1 MKTKAAVLYEA
12 GQPAVIEEITL
23 DAPRQGEVLVRMQA
37 AGVCASDLHV
47 REGIIPEPLP
57 IVLGHEGTGIVV
69 EVGPEVSSLQ
79 TGDRVV
85 LTLVP
90 ACGTC
95 FYCNRGEPHMCL
107 TSGTMAARGVLRD
120 GTTRMRIGNRTLYH
134 FNSVSCFSEYVVVPQ
149 EGAVKIPHDVP
160 VEIAALLGCAVV
172 TGVGAVERT
181 AGVRPGES
189 VAVVGCGGV
198 GLNVIQAA
206 NLSGAYPIIAIDI
219 RDDKIEIAKT
229 FGASHGVNA
238 REQDAVAAVLETTEY
253 GVDWAFEVLGNPRT
267 IEQAW
272 ELIRPRGTVV
282 VVGLS
287 PKGSRVSL
295 PAFDFISEKNIRGCF
310 YGSSRFHADVPV
322 IIKRIQAGRMR
333 IDGMVSHSVPLE
345 ELESAFSRMRSGDG
359 LRTVLQFSGEDS

>member
-1 MKTKAAVLYEA
+1 MKTRAAVLYEA

-23 DAPRQGEVLVRMQA
+23 DAPRQGEVLVRMEA
-37 AGVCASDLHV
+37 AGVCHSDLHV
-47 REGIIPEPLP
+47 RDGTIPEPLP
-57 IVLGHEGTGIVV
+57 IVLGHEGTGVVV
-69 EVGPEVSSLQ
+69 EVGLGVTGLQ
-79 TGDRVV
+79 PGDRVV

-90 ACGTC
+90 ACGNC
-95 FYCNRGEPHMCL
+95 YFCRSGEPHLCS
-107 TSGTMAARGVLRD
+107 TSGEMAARGVLRD
-120 GTTRMRIGNRTLYH
+120 GTSRLRKGDQTLHH
-134 FNSVSCFSEYVVVPQ
+134 FNAVSCFSEYVVVPQ
-149 EGAVKIPHDVP
+149 EGAVKIPHDIP
-160 VEIAALLGCAVV
+160 VEIAALLGCAVI

-206 NLSGAYPIIAIDI
+206 SLSGAYPVIAIDI
-219 RDDKIEIAKT
+219 RPDKIELAKT

-238 REQDAVAAVLETTEY
+238 REQDTVAAVLEITEH

-272 ELIRPRGTVV
+272 ELIRAGGTVV

-287 PKGSRVSL
+287 PKGSKVTL

-322 IIKRIQAGRMR
+322 ILSRMQAGRMR
-333 IDGMVSHSVPLE
+333 LDGMVSQSVPLE
-345 ELESAFSRMRSGDG
+345 ELESAFNKLRNGEG
-359 LRTVLQFSGEDS
+359 VRTVLRF

>member
-1 MKTKAAVLYEA
+1 MKTRAAVLYEA

-23 DAPRQGEVLVRMQA
+23 DAPRQGEVLVRMEA
-37 AGVCASDLHV
+37 AGVCHSDLHV
-47 REGIIPEPLP
+47 RDGTIPEPLP
-57 IVLGHEGTGIVV
+57 IVLGHEGTGVVV
-69 EVGPEVSSLQ
+69 EVGLGVTGLQ
-79 TGDRVV
+79 PGDRVV

-90 ACGTC
+90 ACGNC
-95 FYCNRGEPHMCL
+95 YFCRRGEPHLCS
-107 TSGTMAARGVLRD
+107 TSGEMAARGVLRD
-120 GTTRMRIGNRTLYH
+120 GTSRLRKGDQTLHH
-134 FNSVSCFSEYVVVPQ
+134 FNAVSCFSEYVVVPQ
-149 EGAVKIPHDVP
+149 EGAVKIPHDIP
-160 VEIAALLGCAVV
+160 VEIAALLGCAVI

-206 NLSGAYPIIAIDI
+206 SLSGAYPVIAIDI
-219 RDDKIEIAKT
+219 RPDKIELAKT

-238 REQDAVAAVLETTEY
+238 REQDTVAAVLEITEH

-272 ELIRPRGTVV
+272 ELIRAGGTVV

-287 PKGSRVSL
+287 PKGSKVTL

-322 IIKRIQAGRMR
+322 ILSRMQAGRMR
-333 IDGMVSHSVPLE
+333 LDGMVSQSVPLE
-345 ELESAFSRMRSGDG
+345 ELESAFNKLRNGEG
-359 LRTVLQFSGEDS
+359 VRTVLRF

>member
-23 DAPRQGEVLVRMQA
+23 DPPQQGEILVRMEA
-37 AGVCASDLHV
+37 AGVCHSDMHV
-47 REGIIPEPLP
+47 RDGFIPEPLP
-57 IVLGHEGTGIVV
+57 IVLGHEGTGVVV
-69 EVGPEVSSLQ
+69 EVGTGVSGLRP
-79 TGDRVV
+79 GDRVV

-95 FYCNRGEPHMCL
+95 YFCRKGEPHMCS
-107 TSGTMAARGVLRD
+107 TSGKMASQGVLRD
-120 GTTRMRIGNRTLYH
+120 GTSRMHIGSRPLHH
-134 FNSVSCFSEYVVVPQ
+134 FNSVSCFSEYTVVPQ
-149 EGAVKIPHDVP
+149 EGAVKIAADVP
-160 VEIAALLGCAVV
+160 LEVAALLGCAVV

-181 AGVRPGES
+181 AQVRPGDS
-189 VAVVGCGGV
+189 VAVIGCGGV

-206 NLSGAYPIIAIDI
+206 SLSGAYPVIAIDI
-219 RDDKIEIAKT
+219 RQEKIELAKN
-229 FGASHGVNA
+229 FGASHGVNS
-238 REQDAVAAVLETTEY
+238 REQDAAAVIQEITQY

-272 ELIRPRGTVV
+272 GLIRPGGTVV

-310 YGSSRFHADVPV
+310 YGSTHFHADVPD
-322 IIKRIQAGRMR
+322 ILKRIQAGRMR
-333 IDGMVSHSVPLE
+333 TEGMVSHSVPLE
-345 ELESAFSRMRSGDG
+345 ELETAFDRLRNGDG
-359 LRTVLQFSGEDS
+359 ARTILRF

>member
-12 GQPAVIEEITL
+12 GQPALIEEITL
-23 DAPRQGEVLVRMQA
+23 DPPRQGEILVRMEA
-37 AGVCASDLHV
+37 AGVCHSDLHV
-47 REGIIPEPLP
+47 RDGSIPEPLP
-57 IVLGHEGTGIVV
+57 IVLGHEGTGVVV
-69 EVGPEVSSLQ
+69 EVGLGVGGLQ
-79 TGDRVV
+79 PGDRVV

-95 FYCNRGEPHMCL
+95 YFCRRGEPHMCS
-107 TSGTMAARGVLRD
+107 TSGEMAAKGVLRD
-120 GTTRMRIGNRTLYH
+120 GTSRMRIGTRTLHH
-134 FNSVSCFSEYVVVPQ
+134 FNSVSCFSEYMVVPQ
-149 EGAVKIPHDVP
+149 EGAVKIPDDIP

-181 AGVRPGES
+181 AKVRPGES
-189 VAVVGCGGV
+189 VAVIGCGGV

-206 NLSGAYPIIAIDI
+206 SLSGAYPVIAIDI
-219 RDDKIEIAKT
+219 RPEKIELAKT

-238 REQDAVAAVLETTEY
+238 REQDVVATIQEFTQY

-272 ELIRPRGTVV
+272 ELIRPGGTVV

-287 PKGSRVSL
+287 PKGSKVSL

-310 YGSSRFHADVPV
+310 YGSSHFHADVPV
-322 IIKRIQAGRMR
+322 ILKRMQAGRMR

-345 ELESAFSRMRSGDG
+345 ELETAFSRLRNGDG
-359 LRTVLQFSGEDS
+359 VRTILRF

>member
-23 DAPRQGEVLVRMQA
+23 DPPQQGEILVRMEA
-37 AGVCASDLHV
+37 AGVCHSDMHV
-47 REGIIPEPLP
+47 RDGFIPEPLP
-57 IVLGHEGTGIVV
+57 IVLGHEGTGVVV
-69 EVGPEVSSLQ
+69 EIGTGVSGLRP
-79 TGDRVV
+79 GDRVV

-95 FYCNRGEPHMCL
+95 YFCRKGEPHMCS
-107 TSGTMAARGVLRD
+107 TSGKMASQGVLRD
-120 GTTRMRIGNRTLYH
+120 GTSRMHIGSRPLHH
-134 FNSVSCFSEYVVVPQ
+134 FNSVSCFSEYTVVPQ
-149 EGAVKIPHDVP
+149 EGAVKIAADVP
-160 VEIAALLGCAVV
+160 LEVAALLGCAVV

-181 AGVRPGES
+181 AQVRPGDS
-189 VAVVGCGGV
+189 VAVIGCGGV

-206 NLSGAYPIIAIDI
+206 SLSGAYPVIAIDI
-219 RDDKIEIAKT
+219 RQEKIELAKN
-229 FGASHGVNA
+229 FGASHGVNS
-238 REQDAVAAVLETTEY
+238 REQDAAAVIQEITQY

-272 ELIRPRGTVV
+272 GLIRPGGTVV

-310 YGSSRFHADVPV
+310 YGSTHFHADVPD
-322 IIKRIQAGRMR
+322 ILKRIQAGRMR
-333 IDGMVSHSVPLE
+333 TEGMVSHSVPLE
-345 ELESAFSRMRSGDG
+345 ELETAFDRLRNGDG
-359 LRTVLQFSGEDS
+359 ARTILRF

>member
-23 DAPRQGEVLVRMQA
+23 EPPHRGEVLVHMEA
-37 AGVCASDLHV
+37 AGVCHSDLHV
-47 REGIIPEPLP
+47 RDGTIPEPLP
-57 IVLGHEGTGIVV
+57 MVLGHEGVGSIV
-69 EVGPEVSSLQ
+69 EVGPEVTRFQ

-90 ACGTC
+90 ACGSC
-95 FYCNRGEPHMCL
+95 YFCHLGRPHLCT
-107 TSGTMAARGVLRD
+107 TSGTMATHGVLRN
-120 GTTRMRIGNRTLYH
+120 GTSRLSKENRTLHH
-134 FNSVSCFSEYVVVPQ
+134 FNSVSCFSEYMVIPQ
-149 EGAVKIPHDVP
+149 EGAVKIPHDIPLEV
-160 VEIAALLGCAVV
+160 AAVLGCAIV

-181 AGVRPGES
+181 AGVRPAES
-189 VAVVGCGGV
+189 VAVIGCGGV

-206 NLSGAYPIIAIDI
+206 SLSGAHPIIAIDVHP
-219 RDDKIEIAKT
+219 DKLARARN
-229 FGASHGVNA
+229 FGATHGINA
-238 REQDAVAAVLETTEY
+238 RTQDVITSTQSITEY

-272 ELIRPRGTVV
+272 ELIRPGGTVV

-310 YGSSRFHADVPV
+310 YGSSRFHADVP
-322 IIKRIQAGRMR
+322 IILGRIQAGRMR

-345 ELESAFSRMRSGDG
+345 GLEDAFDRLRNGDG
-359 LRTVLQFSGEDS
+359 ARTILRF

>member
-1 MKTKAAVLYEA
+1 MKAKAAVLYEA

-23 DAPRQGEVLVRMQA
+23 EPPHQGEVLVRMEA
-37 AGVCASDLHV
+37 AGVCHSDLHV
-47 REGIIPEPLP
+47 RDGTLPEPMP
-57 IVLGHEGTGIVV
+57 IVLGHEGTGVV
-69 EVGPEVSSLQ
+69 TEVGSAVTGLRP
-79 TGDRVV
+79 GDRVV

-90 ACGTC
+90 ACGHC
-95 FYCNRGEPHMCL
+95 YFCQRGEPHMCL
-107 TSGTMAARGVLRD
+107 TSGAMAARGVLRD
-120 GTTRMRIGNRTLYH
+120 GTTRLRSRDRTLYH

-149 EGAVKIPHDVP
+149 EGAVKIPPDIP

-206 NLSGAYPIIAIDI
+206 SLSGAYPIIAIDI
-219 RDDKIEIAKT
+219 RSDKIDLART
-229 FGASHGVNA
+229 FGASHGINA
-238 REQDAVAAVLETTEY
+238 REQDVVATVREIVDY
-253 GVDWAFEVLGNPRT
+253 GVDWAFEVLGHPRT

-272 ELIRPRGTVV
+272 ELIRPGGTVV

-287 PKGSRVSL
+287 PKGSKVTL

-310 YGSSRFHADVPV
+310 YGSSRFHADVPM
-322 IIKRIQAGRMR
+322 ILNRIQAGRMR
-333 IDGMVSHSVPLE
+333 IEGMVSHRVPLE
-345 ELESAFSRMRSGDG
+345 ELESAFNRLRNGDG
-359 LRTVLQFSGEDS
+359 ARTILRF

>member
-1 MKTKAAVLYEA
+1 MKAMKAKAAVLYEA

-23 DAPRQGEVLVRMQA
+23 DAPHRGEVLVRMEG
-37 AGVCASDLHV
+37 AGVCHSDLHV
-47 REGIIPEPLP
+47 RDGAIREPMP
-57 IVLGHEGTGIVV
+57 IVLGHEGTGVV
-69 EVGPEVSSLQ
+69 AEVGPEVSGLRP
-79 TGDRVV
+79 GDHVV

-90 ACGTC
+90 SCGSC
-95 FYCNRGEPHMCL
+95 YFCHRGEPHMCL
-107 TSGTMAARGVLRD
+107 ISATMAAGGVLRD
-120 GTTRMRIGNRTLYH
+120 GTSRMSIGTRKLHH

-149 EGAVKIPHDVP
+149 EGAVKIPNDIP
-160 VEIAALLGCAVV
+160 VENAALLGCAVV

-189 VAVVGCGGV
+189 VAVIGCGGV

-206 NLSGAYPIIAIDI
+206 SLSGAYPVIGIDI
-219 RDDKIEIAKT
+219 RPDKIEGARA

-238 REQDAVAAVLETTEY
+238 REQDAVAVIKEITEY

-272 ELIRPRGTVV
+272 ELIRPGGTVV

-287 PKGSRVSL
+287 PKGSKVTL

-322 IIKRIQAGRMR
+322 ILERIQAGRMR
-333 IDGMVSHSVPLE
+333 IEGMVSHSVPLE
-345 ELESAFSRMRSGDG
+345 GLEEAFSRLRNGDG
-359 LRTVLQFSGEDS
+359 MRTVVRF